1 MIVKKNTDIG
11 FNKAPAEYFVGTAW
25 IHSLVKH
32 DGIEGNALR
41 VTFEPGARN
50 NWHYHPKGQI
60 LIVTEGKG
68 LVQKKGEAIQV
79 LLPGDVVVVKAHEV
93 HWHGAAAES
102 VFTHIAVQLF
112 DEGVE
117 ETIWLE
123 AVTDK
128 EYAAIS

>member
-1 MIVKKNTDIG
+1 MIVKKNTDISS
-11 FNKAPAEYFVGTAW
+11 NKAPVEYFVGTTW
-25 IHSLVKH
+25 IQSLVKH
-32 DGIEGNALR
+32 NGIGGNALR

-68 LVQKKGEAIQV
+68 LVQKKGEPIQMI
-79 LLPGDVVVVKAHEV
+79 LPGDVVVVLANEI
-93 HWHGAAAES
+93 HWHGATADS

-112 DEGVE
+112 DEGLE

-123 AVTDK
+123 AVTDE
-128 EYAAIS
+128 EYGAIS

>member
-1 MIVKKNTDIG
+1 MIIKKNVEIST
-11 FNKAPAEYFVGTAW
+11 NKAPAEYFVGTTW
-25 IHSLVKH
+25 INTLVKN
-32 DGIEGNALR
+32 DGIEANTLR

-68 LVQKKGEAIQV
+68 LVQKKGEAIQ
-79 LLPGDVVVVKAHEV
+79 LIQPGDVVVIMANEV
-93 HWHGAAAES
+93 HWHGATPDS

-112 DEGVE
+112 DLGVA

-123 AVTDK
+123 AVTEE
-128 EYAAIS
+128 EYTAD